1 VCISHKPCIS
11 LYVLAEQGNPIE
23 NLLPERQLNRVA
35 LFCCTEKEDGGFA
48 PQPPPAL
55 GSFFMLGHKME
66 VGLPPALFVCLWGIA
81 SKSLKSKNKAHY

>member
-35 LFCCTEKEDGGFA
+35 LFCCTEKEDVGFA
-48 PQPPPAL
+48 PQPPSAL

-66 VGLPPALFVCLWGIA
+66 VGSPQLFLSALGQSF
-81 SKSLKSKNKAHY
+81 KELKTKN